1 MQGFDGTDVGPN
13 LFVGAASRV
22 ILDLELDERQLR
34 HLHVKL
40 EVAGVPHGVE
50 PIVLHVLGLAL
61 VVRFGVVG
69 VAPDAHLDVRVD
81 HLSVRLAVRP
91 RQVLTTDDLRE
102 WRKKAI
108 LARSKKVARTLLH
121 IFFINQNF
129 SPGLTSI
136 SNYPV
141 LPCTV
146 RVHDGNLLSSR
157 SFEGTGLYIKAA
169 SRRNFGFKT

>member
-1 MQGFDGTDVGPN
+1 M
-13 LFVGAASRV
+13 

-50 PIVLHVLGLAL
+50 PIVLHVLGFAL

-102 WRKKAI
+102 RKK
-108 LARSKKVARTLLH
+108 S
-121 IFFINQNF
+121 NF
-129 SPGLTSI
+129 S
-136 SNYPV
+136 
-141 LPCTV
+141 
-146 RVHDGNLLSSR
+146 
-157 SFEGTGLYIKAA
+157 EE
-169 SRRNFGFKT
+169 